1 MNLKLY
7 RNMLDSLNEGIYF
20 VDEERKITFWNKG
33 AELITGFQAD
43 EVVGTFCYNN
53 IWLCHN

>member
-1 MNLKLY
+1 MVLHYKYHIIWQESPRRNGMNLKLY

-33 AELITGFQAD
+33 AELITGF
-43 EVVGTFCYNN
+43 
-53 IWLCHN
+53 